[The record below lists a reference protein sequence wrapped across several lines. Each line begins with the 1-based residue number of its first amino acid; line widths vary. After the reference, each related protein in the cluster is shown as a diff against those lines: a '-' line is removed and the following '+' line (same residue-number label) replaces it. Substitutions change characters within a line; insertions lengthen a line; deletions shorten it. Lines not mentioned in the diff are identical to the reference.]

1 LLSKP
6 FKPQVTVNDSDA
18 IYEELQPMTSLNLT
32 LGIIKYKGSDAGGYL
47 SGLSKAAQRLNVQL
61 RVNEIEQFQELTQSV
76 VVMGKDSQVHG
87 ILLLKPFP
95 KEWNFRQASDLI
107 PPEKDVDALHPV
119 NLGKLA
125 QGRGKLVP
133 ATPQAV
139 LSILDFYNV
148 LPLEGANALVIG
160 RSEAVGLPAFLQLM
174 QRNATVTVAHSRTK
188 DLPSLSRQAD
198 LVVVA
203 VGKPNFLT
211 KDHVKE
217 GAVVIDVG
225 TNVLEDG
232 KVVGDVDREN
242 VEPLVSAI
250 TPVPGGVGSVTTA
263 CLFKNLFL
271 CYQEQTR

>member
-1 LLSKP
+1 MAVIMKGKP
-6 FKPQVTVNDSDA
+6 VADA
-18 IYEELQPMTSLNLT
+18 IYEELQPMKSLNLT
-32 LGIIKYKGSDAGGYL
+32 LGVIKYKGSDAGGYL
-47 SGLSKAAQRLNVQL
+47 SGLSKAAERLNVQL
-61 RVNEIEQFQELTQSV
+61 HISEVEQFTQLTEKV
-76 VVMGKDSQVHG
+76 IAMGEDPKIHG

-107 PPEKDVDALHPV
+107 PPHKDVDALHPV
-119 NLGKLA
+119 NLGLLA
-125 QGRGKLVP
+125 QARGRLVP

-160 RSEAVGLPAFLQLM
+160 RSEAVGLPMFLCLM

-211 KDHVKE
+211 SDHVKQ

-232 KVVGDVDREN
+232 NKVVGDVHREQ

-263 CLFKNLFL
+263 CLFKNLYL
-271 CYQEQTR
+271 CYQEQVR

>member
-1 LLSKP
+1 
-6 FKPQVTVNDSDA
+6 
-18 IYEELQPMTSLNLT
+18 
-32 LGIIKYKGSDAGGYL
+32 
-47 SGLSKAAQRLNVQL
+47 
-61 RVNEIEQFQELTQSV
+61 
-76 VVMGKDSQVHG
+76 
-87 ILLLKPFP
+87 
-95 KEWNFRQASDLI
+95 
-107 PPEKDVDALHPV
+107 
-119 NLGKLA
+119 
-125 QGRGKLVP
+125 
-133 ATPQAV
+133 
-139 LSILDFYNV
+139 
-148 LPLEGANALVIG
+148 
-160 RSEAVGLPAFLQLM
+160 
-174 QRNATVTVAHSRTK
+174 VAHSRTK

>member
-1 LLSKP
+1 
-6 FKPQVTVNDSDA
+6 
-18 IYEELQPMTSLNLT
+18 
-32 LGIIKYKGSDAGGYL
+32 
-47 SGLSKAAQRLNVQL
+47 
-61 RVNEIEQFQELTQSV
+61 
-76 VVMGKDSQVHG
+76 
-87 ILLLKPFP
+87 
-95 KEWNFRQASDLI
+95 
-107 PPEKDVDALHPV
+107 
-119 NLGKLA
+119 
-125 QGRGKLVP
+125 
-133 ATPQAV
+133 
-139 LSILDFYNV
+139 V
-148 LPLEGANALVIG
+148 LPLEGANSLVIG

-242 VEPLVSAI
+242 VEPLVRAI

>member
-1 LLSKP
+1 
-6 FKPQVTVNDSDA
+6 
-18 IYEELQPMTSLNLT
+18 
-32 LGIIKYKGSDAGGYL
+32 
-47 SGLSKAAQRLNVQL
+47 
-61 RVNEIEQFQELTQSV
+61 
-76 VVMGKDSQVHG
+76 
-87 ILLLKPFP
+87 
-95 KEWNFRQASDLI
+95 
-107 PPEKDVDALHPV
+107 V

-148 LPLEGANALVIG
+148 LPLEGATALVIG

-211 KDHVKE
+211 KNHVKE
-217 GAVVIDVG
+217 DAVVIDVG

-242 VEPLVSAI
+242 VEPLVRAI

>member
-1 LLSKP
+1 MAVIMKGKP
-6 FKPQVTVNDSDA
+6 VADA
-18 IYEELQPMTSLNLT
+18 IYEELQLMKSLNLT
-32 LGIIKYKGSDAGGYL
+32 LGVIKYKDSDAGGYL
-47 SGLSKAAQRLNVQL
+47 SGLSKAAERLNVKL
-61 RVNEIEQFQELTQSV
+61 HISEVEQFTQLTEKVIALGDDPQI
-76 VVMGKDSQVHG
+76 HG

-107 PPEKDVDALHPV
+107 PPHKDVDALHPV
-119 NLGKLA
+119 NLGRLA

-148 LPLEGANALVIG
+148 LPLEGANAMVIG
-160 RSEAVGLPAFLQLM
+160 RSEAVGLPMFLCLM
-174 QRNATVTVAHSRTK
+174 QRNATVTVAHSRTR
-188 DLPSLSRQAD
+188 DLPSLSSQAD

-211 KDHVKE
+211 SDHVKQ
-217 GAVVIDVG
+217 GAVIVDVG

-232 KVVGDVDREN
+232 KVVGDVHREQ

-263 CLFKNLFL
+263 CLFKNLYL
-271 CYQEQTR
+271 CYQEQVR

>member
-1 LLSKP
+1 MALIMKGKP
-6 FKPQVTVNDSDA
+6 VADA

-76 VVMGKDSQVHG
+76 VAMGNDPQVHG

-148 LPLEGANALVIG
+148 LPLEGATALVIG

-211 KDHVKE
+211 KNHVKE
-217 GAVVIDVG
+217 DAVVIDVG

-242 VEPLVSAI
+242 VEPLVRAI

>member
-1 LLSKP
+1 MALIMKGKP
-6 FKPQVTVNDSDA
+6 VADA

-61 RVNEIEQFQELTQSV
+61 RVNEVEQFQELTQSV
-76 VVMGKDSQVHG
+76 VAMGNDPQVHG
-87 ILLLKPFP
+87 ILLLKLSQ
-95 KEWNFRQASDLI
+95 RSGT
-107 PPEKDVDALHPV
+107 
-119 NLGKLA
+119 LGKLLTSYPREGCRCSA
-125 QGRGKLVP
+125 PSEFGETRARQRQVGAGNSSSCTKY
-133 ATPQAV
+133 
-139 LSILDFYNV
+139 LDFYNV

-232 KVVGDVDREN
+232 KVV
-242 VEPLVSAI
+242 A
-250 TPVPGGVGSVTTA
+250 T
-263 CLFKNLFL
+263 
-271 CYQEQTR
+271 

>member
-1 LLSKP
+1 MALIMKGKP
-6 FKPQVTVNDSDA
+6 VADA

-61 RVNEIEQFQELTQSV
+61 RVNEVEQFQELTQSV

-148 LPLEGANALVIG
+148 LPLEGASALVIG

-188 DLPSLSRQAD
+188 DLPSL

-242 VEPLVSAI
+242 VEPLVRAI